1 MIFQCYAWLLEA
13 ILIGKWWST
22 IDFVLGSPTSGHL
35 HLLNWRGP
43 VLLFRECVPSNHQML
58 QFKSIDIH
66 FQSWFSCQKVGIS
79 KQHGHVSKLVNP
91 HSWGS
96 QFSWQGLYGGAPPPF
111 WDKPMLVGKAY
122 VECMTIMT
130 LPVYMHTVSI
140 YNVNPGTLSWTLSC
154 LIGRVA
160 FWYQIFKII
169 TICGLLPYSI
179 NQGEKKSMVDIWRFS
194 QRGDSLSAWRFNE
207 LGSRCLLCALVPTS
221 RAASRA
227 AERWKWL
234 SHASQTQ
241 LFVLQNI

>member
-1 MIFQCYAWLLEA
+1 MGELPSGNRTWEITLFSGHQWKIHRTKWWMFQCYAWLLEA

-22 IDFVLGSPTSGHL
+22 IDFVLGSPISGHL
-35 HLLNWRGP
+35 HLLLERSSSS
-43 VLLFRECVPSNHQML
+43 VS
-58 QFKSIDIH
+58 
-66 FQSWFSCQKVGIS
+66 SWFSCQKVGIS
-79 KQHGHVSKLVNP
+79 KQQGYVSKLVTP

-96 QFSWQGLYGGAPPPF
+96 QFSWQVLYGGAPPPF

-179 NQGEKKSMVDIWRFS
+179 NQGEQKSMVDTWRFS
-194 QRGDSLSAWRFNE
+194 
-207 LGSRCLLCALVPTS
+207 
-221 RAASRA
+221 
-227 AERWKWL
+227 
-234 SHASQTQ
+234 H
-241 LFVLQNI
+241 